1 MNGALRLKCPQS
13 LEAVVAGWARRIWPP
28 GLHPVPK
35 VDTVRFLPAE
45 AAAIIGLTGMRIK
58 LLP

>member
-1 MNGALRLKCPQS
+1 MKGALRLKCPQS
-13 LEAVVAGWARRIWPP
+13 VETVVAGWARRIWPP

-35 VDTVRFLPAE
+35 VDTVRLPAE